1 LNPGAGGLAE
11 AGVIAAGSAIAAAA
25 FAFASYAPLRSLLP
39 IAVIAAAASAVFTG
53 VEAQDL
59 GRAWAAATAAVMIG
73 VVSYAV
79 AGRIRVPPLV
89 VVVPAIVPLLPG
101 LSIYRGLTLLA
112 TGGNGIL
119 SLMNAVAIAIALAA
133 GVLLGEHF
141 AQPLKREARRLEN
154 RLAGP
159 RLVGLL
165 RARAVNTR
173 TRVRADREIEQP
185 ADPRRTDQA
194 VVRRPP
200 GCHRVHHAVAAGR
213 REPDDVVRV
222 AEAGPVSGELFLVV
236 DPDPAGPAADHI
248 EVEVDHGDGRAVP
261 DRGGA
266 DVDVHLDPA
275 FG

>member
-1 LNPGAGGLAE
+1 
-11 AGVIAAGSAIAAAA
+11 
-25 FAFASYAPLRSLLP
+25 
-39 IAVIAAAASAVFTG
+39 VFTG

-59 GRAWAAATAAVMIG
+59 GRAWAAATAAVMIV

-173 TRVRADREIEQP
+173 TQVRGRPGDR
-185 ADPRRTDQA
+185 
-194 VVRRPP
+194 
-200 GCHRVHHAVAAGR
+200 AAG
-213 REPDDVVRV
+213 
-222 AEAGPVSGELFLVV
+222 
-236 DPDPAGPAADHI
+236 
-248 EVEVDHGDGRAVP
+248 
-261 DRGGA
+261 
-266 DVDVHLDPA
+266 
-275 FG
+275 